1 MSKALVRFFQA
12 EQFEYTD
19 KSTGEVKR
27 LWKQPY
33 DLEQGVGVRPLQAE
47 VVQQNG
53 GNVLPAGEYECNY
66 YLEKDRRGQIVVK
79 IIDHRAVKVD
89 QPKVVNG

>member
-1 MSKALVRFFQA
+1 MSKALVRFFTA

-19 KSTGEVKR
+19 KSTGAIKR

-33 DLEQGVGVRPLQAE
+33 DLEQGSGVRPLQAE
-47 VVQQNG
+47 MMHANG
-53 GNVLPAGEYECNY
+53 GEVLPAGDYECNY
-66 YLEKDRRGQIVVK
+66 YLEKDRRNQIMVK
-79 IIDHRAVKVD
+79 ILDHRAVKVD

>member
-1 MSKALVRFFQA
+1 MSKALCRFYQG
-12 EQFEYTD
+12 EQIEYND
-19 KSTGEVKR
+19 KQTGAVKR

-33 DLEQGVGVRPLQAE
+33 DLEQGTGVRPLQAE
-47 VVQQNG
+47 LMHANG
-53 GNVLPAGEYECNY
+53 GEVLPAGDYEVNY
-66 YLEKDRRGQIVVK
+66 FLEKDRRGQIAVK

>member
-1 MSKALVRFFQA
+1 MSKALCRFYQG
-12 EQFEYTD
+12 EQIEYKD
-19 KSTGEVKR
+19 KQTGAVKR

-33 DLEQGVGVRPLQAE
+33 DLEQGQGVRPLQAE
-47 VVQQNG
+47 LMRANG
-53 GNVLPAGEYECNY
+53 GEVLPAGDYEVNY
-66 YLEKDRRGQIVVK
+66 FLVKDRRGQIAVK

>member
-1 MSKALVRFFQA
+1 MSKALCRFYQG
-12 EQFEYTD
+12 EQFEYID
-19 KSTGEVKR
+19 KQTGAVKR

-33 DLEQGVGVRPLQAE
+33 DLEQGTGVRPLQAE
-47 VVQQNG
+47 LMHANG
-53 GNVLPAGEYECNY
+53 GEVLPAGDYEVNY
-66 YLEKDRRGQIVVK
+66 FLEKDRRGQIAVK

>member
-1 MSKALVRFFQA
+1 MSKALCRFYQG
-12 EQFEYTD
+12 EQFEYND
-19 KSTGEVKR
+19 KQTGAVKR

-33 DLEQGVGVRPLQAE
+33 DLEQGTGVRPLQAE
-47 VVQQNG
+47 LMHANG
-53 GNVLPAGEYECNY
+53 GEVLPAGDYEVNY
-66 YLEKDRRGQIVVK
+66 FLEKDRRGQIAVK

>member
-1 MSKALVRFFQA
+1 MSKALCRFYPG
-12 EQFEYTD
+12 EQFEYAD
-19 KSTGEVKR
+19 KQTGAIKR

-33 DLEQGVGVRPLQAE
+33 DLEQGQGVRPLQAE
-47 VVQQNG
+47 LMHANG
-53 GNVLPAGEYECNY
+53 GEVLPAGDYEVNY
-66 YLEKDRRGQIVVK
+66 FLEKDRRGQIAVK